1 MRMALL
7 VTHKRITVKISSRW
21 SIDADIKPARLI
33 GYSWIPAAHNAEH
46 FILLHVNFNPGK
58 FFFPCWLEFSNSAFF
73 IFFHRF
79 YYFFNNHKTCHNG
92 NCIVH
97 LVSNEV
103 VISIY
108 GMWIPVFIETTEPGI
123 LGKQKR
129 KRESCRE
136 KKPNFAKL
144 RLVYNVQNAWEL
156 RPQ

>member
-1 MRMALL
+1 MQN
-7 VTHKRITVKISSRW
+7 ISFFSA
-21 SIDADIKPARLI
+21 SILTQ
-33 GYSWIPAAHNAEH
+33 GNS
-46 FILLHVNFNPGK
+46 FFHVGWNFR
-58 FFFPCWLEFSNSAFF
+58 AFF

-108 GMWIPVFIETTEPGI
+108 GMWIPVIETTEPDI

-156 RPQ
+156 RPQWKRTSFLGKLYSSRRTSAFGNPLVRDTRVLVSDGRTSGSFLP